1 MDETIDDLAEWYERA
16 VDERCWHDHRNLVA
30 GRREAG
36 FAIQTA
42 RILWRIS
49 RKRRPV
55 RRNR

>member
-16 VDERCWHDHRNLVA
+16 VDERCRHDHRNLVA

-42 RILWRIS
+42 RIL
-49 RKRRPV
+49 
-55 RRNR
+55 